1 MLLAASEIESGN
13 FESWY
18 QAFVKRAERVLL
30 TASTSNFRDPVSVR
44 DANFRAATYFRAAD
58 FFLHADWQ
66 DERINDLWK
75 RQTEC
80 FDRAMEL
87 LPVPGHRKLLPSAD
101 GFDVPVIFFP
111 AAADP
116 SGEEKGKGKGISPRP
131 TVILGNGFDGSME
144 ELYHLHGAA
153 ALERGYN
160 VVCYEGPGQPVVRR
174 EQGLGFTHEWHKVV
188 GPVLDYLETLPCIDM
203 QKVALLGYSM
213 AGVLAARAAALE
225 PRVKAC
231 E

>member
-1 MLLAASEIESGN
+1 
-13 FESWY
+13 
-18 QAFVKRAERVLL
+18 
-30 TASTSNFRDPVSVR
+30 
-44 DANFRAATYFRAAD
+44 
-58 FFLHADWQ
+58 
-66 DERINDLWK
+66 
-75 RQTEC
+75 
-80 FDRAMEL
+80 MEL
-87 LPVPGHRKLLPSAD
+87 LPVPGYRKLLSTADD
-101 GFDVPVIFFP
+101 GFKVPVIFFP
-111 AAADP
+111 A
-116 SGEEKGKGKGISPRP
+116 SGTVHEEGKGKGKCNPRP

-188 GPVLDYLETLPCIDM
+188 GPVLDYLETLPCVDM
-203 QKVALLGYSM
+203 QKVGLLGYSM

-231 E
+231 KYMTSELHLSSYPWILLGIS